1 MGKPT
6 SEQLAKI
13 NQLAR
18 VPLKEEEAYTFQA
31 KLVGDKVI
39 PRRFSRITPNFLRK
53 MADQAKRGVSLLL
66 DHSWANLGIMTIP
79 LGRTYDSRLQQEGD
93 EYALYADHYMKLGQE
108 LNGIKVDQLAD
119 GIDAGTIFDTSIGF
133 FTTKHNCSICKEG
146 YFSGKCDHFRG
157 MVYEGITCIVE
168 MDDGELMENS
178 LVFDGA
184 YPGAG
189 VVGLSNADSGELTTE
204 WEQLSEDTK
213 SLNGDERVFY
223 SFSNKSGLVG
233 YVSRQQNNIEN
244 MKLSKGDESVT
255 DEQKAALAAQQTQ
268 SIALAAAN
276 GILGQIRTLLS
287 VDNDNDILS
296 KLTLLSA
303 QAIDGE
309 AYKVKVTETAC
320 GAGVRALGEAFNVEA
335 MKLAFSNLPVV
346 EIEKISAS
354 YEAQAQ
360 ISLGGGGR
368 HTQGEKP
375 DLPANALSGNAPI
388 NEQNE
393 GGEKTPEQLRILAK
407 ESARLALKN
416 TGHGNLIKEE
426 K

>member
-18 VPLKEEEAYTFQA
+18 VPLTEEEAYTFQA

-53 MADQAKRGVSLLL
+53 MADQAKQGVSLLL

-133 FTTKHNCSICKEG
+133 YTTKHNCSICNEG
-146 YFSGKCDHFRG
+146 YFSGKCEHFRG
-157 MVYEGITCIVE
+157 MVYEGVTCIVE
-168 MDDGELMENS
+168 MDDGGLMENS

-189 VVGLSNADSGELTTE
+189 VVGLSNIDNVELTTE

-233 YVSRQQNNIEN
+233 YVPRQQNNIEDK
-244 MKLSKGDESVT
+244 KLSKGDGNVT
-255 DEQKAALAAQQTQ
+255 EEQKAAALAAQQSQ
-268 SIALAAAN
+268 IALTTAT
-276 GILGQIRTLLS
+276 GLLGQIRTALS
-287 VDNDNDILS
+287 VESDADILA
-296 KLTLLSA
+296 KLSVIND
-303 QAIDGE
+303 QAEDGRTFKLKIVDE
-309 AYKVKVTETAC
+309 AC
-320 GAGVRALGEAFNVEA
+320 GAGVRALGEAFNVEV
-335 MKLAFSNLPVV
+335 MKLSLNGLSAGEV
-346 EIEKISAS
+346 EKIRDS
-354 YEAQAQ
+354 YNAQAQ
-360 ISLGGGGR
+360 VILGGGGQ
-368 HTQGEKP
+368 HTQGSKVE
-375 DLPANALSGNAPI
+375 LPSGALSGNAPG
-388 NEQNE
+388 NPQDN
-393 GGEKTPEQLRILAK
+393 GDNQTPEQLRAA
-407 ESARLALKN
+407 AREEARTALKN
-416 TGHGNLIKEE
+416 TGHGNLMKED